1 METLILIGLLG
12 GLITGISPC
21 ILPMLPVIFFAG
33 GVEAARERAAADA
46 GSSGGSGLD
55 GPPGTAGTEGGP
67 SRSPDAGG
75 LADPDAGTTSDPL
88 PVPTGG
94 VDPGLFAG
102 APSAVRVGRGG
113 RIVTGAAQRPGGRVT
128 VPISAGPS
136 GTDRSVATSTDAAP
150 GATPTGDPDGGTAAD
165 GTGAVPADGRAR
177 AARHAA
183 SRRPATARSW
193 RPYLVIAGLV
203 VSFSVFTLLGSLLL
217 GALGLPQDLLRWLG
231 IALLAAIGVGM
242 VVPRFEEVLE
252 RPFLRLAALGSRRGP
267 SQDRGAFLLGLGLG
281 VLYVPCAG
289 PVLAAIT
296 VAGATGDIGPGT
308 VALTVS
314 FAVGAAV
321 PLLVFAL
328 AGRRVAERVR
338 GFQRHQRGIRVTGG
352 IVMIALAGA
361 LALDLPAQL
370 QRALPDYTGTLQ
382 ERLDSSGT
390 VEEALGLGGIVTDAN
405 RELSNCESG
414 ATELADCGTAPPLTG
429 ITQWLNTPGGE
440 PIDLADLRG
449 KVVLI
454 DFWTYSCINCQRALP
469 HVNAWYDAYADAGL
483 EVIGVH
489 TPEFAF
495 ERETRNV
502 VAGAAD
508 LGVDHPIAQDNAY
521 STWTGYRNRYWPA
534 EYLIDAEGTVRYLK
548 FGEGDYATTEGHV
561 RELLRAADPD
571 VVLPDPTDVV
581 DSTPGGERTPETYLS
596 LNRVFNY
603 AGPTDY
609 GSGERAYEPA
619 PDQQDDTFSLAGR
632 WEVDFQGATA
642 AADDARLRLAYRATD
657 VYAVLGG
664 EGTVTARVLADDGSV
679 RAEREVDV
687 TGSPTLHDVLRG
699 DGPTSGVVEL
709 DVPPGVTVYTFTF
722 G

>member
-33 GVEAARERAAADA
+33 GVEGARERAAASD
-46 GSSGGSGLD
+46 D
-55 GPPGTAGTEGGP
+55 
-67 SRSPDAGG
+67 
-75 LADPDAGTTSDPL
+75 ADPDTPDGEDARDGAAQTVAATTSG
-88 PVPTGG
+88 GG
-94 VDPGLFAG
+94 VDPALFAG
-102 APSAVRVGRGG
+102 APPVRVGRGG
-113 RIVTGAAQRPGGRVT
+113 RVVTGAATRRGPVS
-128 VPISAGPS
+128 VPISGDTSPDAADDAVDTGAG
-136 GTDRSVATSTDAAP
+136 SVAPAGIPGDA
-150 GATPTGDPDGGTAAD
+150 D
-165 GTGAVPADGRAR
+165 V
-177 AARHAA
+177 
-183 SRRPATARSW
+183 SRRRAARSW

-203 VSFSVFTLLGSLLL
+203 VSFSVFTLLGSLIL

-231 IALLAAIGVGM
+231 IGLLVAIGVGM
-242 VVPRFEEVLE
+242 IVPRFEEVLE
-252 RPFLRLAALGSRRGP
+252 RPFLRVAAWGSRRGP

-314 FAVGAAV
+314 FAVGAAI

-338 GFQRHQRGIRVTGG
+338 GFQRHQRGIRVAGG
-352 IVMIALAGA
+352 VVMIALAGA
-361 LALDLPAQL
+361 LALNLPAQL

-382 ERLDSSGT
+382 ERLDSSDA
-390 VEEALGLGGIVTDAN
+390 VDEALGLGGIVTDAN
-405 RELSNCESG
+405 RELSNCTSG
-414 ATELADCGTAPPLTG
+414 STELADCGTAPPLTG
-429 ITQWLNTPGGE
+429 ITQWLNTPGNA
-440 PIDLADLRG
+440 PVDLADLRG

-502 VAGAAD
+502 IAGAED
-508 LGVDHPIAQDNAY
+508 LGVDHPIAQDNSY

-534 EYLIDAEGTVRYLK
+534 EYLIDADGTVRYLK
-548 FGEGDYATTEGHV
+548 FGEGDYATTEQHV
-561 RELLRAADPD
+561 RDLLRAADPT
-571 VVLPDPTDVV
+571 VELPEPTDIE
-581 DSTPGGERTPETYLS
+581 DSTPDGSTTPETYLA
-596 LNRVFNY
+596 LNKVFNY
-603 AGPTDY
+603 SGPTAY
-609 GSGERAYEPA
+609 GSGEREFEAPEEQPA
-619 PDQQDDTFSLAGR
+619 DTFSLGGT
-632 WEVDFQGATA
+632 WEVDFQGATSVS
-642 AADDARLRLAYRATD
+642 DDARLRLGYRSTD

-664 EGTVTARVLADDGSV
+664 EGTVTARVLADDGTV
-679 RAEREVDV
+679 RAEREIDV

-699 DGPTSGVVEL
+699 DSPTSGTVEL